1 VEVWEHPHV
10 PALDDPQTRTAVD
23 SLRVGALR
31 WLGGGLVAVVLGVL
45 LGAAVVRIVRNGGE
59 RPPFAGLMSVALVL
73 GGIAVGVVGLGALIR
88 IRRWT
93 AALARTEWRL
103 GVLRIAGPA
112 VLQVEPLGFD
122 EFTDEP
128 LRLQLM
134 STAIW
139 RTRAVQQMNGADVR
153 YAAVSAK
160 EWLLTAD
167 GAGTIYGARVA
178 RRR

>member
-1 VEVWEHPHV
+1 V
-10 PALDDPQTRTAVD
+10 PALDDPQTRNAVD
-23 SLRVGALR
+23 ALR
-31 WLGGGLVAVVLGVL
+31 AGAIRWLAGGVLAVVLGVL
-45 LGAAVVRIVRNGGE
+45 LGAAVVAIVRNGVA
-59 RPPFAGLMSVALVL
+59 RPPLVGMMSVTMVL
-73 GGIAVGVVGLGALIR
+73 AGASVAVIGLGALVR
-88 IRRWT
+88 TRRWT

-112 VLQVEPLGFD
+112 VVQVEPLGFD

-128 LRLQLM
+128 LRLELM

-139 RTRAVQQMNGADVR
+139 RTRAVQALNGADIS
-153 YAAVSAK
+153 YAEVSPR

-167 GAGTIYGARVA
+167 GAGTVYGARVT

>member
-1 VEVWEHPHV
+1 V

-23 SLRVGALR
+23 ALR
-31 WLGGGLVAVVLGVL
+31 AGAVRWLAGGVLAVVLGVL
-45 LGAAVVRIVRNGGE
+45 LGAAVVRIVENGGA
-59 RPPFAGLMSVALVL
+59 RPPL
-73 GGIAVGVVGLGALIR
+73 VGVIVMTMVIAGFAVAMVGLGALVR
-88 IRRWT
+88 ARRWT

-112 VLQVEPLGFD
+112 VVQVEPLGFD
-122 EFTDEP
+122 EFADEP

-139 RTRAVQQMNGADVR
+139 RTRAVQALNGADIS
-153 YAAVSAK
+153 YAEVSPR

-167 GAGTIYGARVA
+167 GAGTVYGARVT

>member
-1 VEVWEHPHV
+1 V

-23 SLRVGALR
+23 ALRAGALR
-31 WLGGGLVAVVLGVL
+31 WLGGGAVAVVLGVL
-45 LGAAVVRIVRNGGE
+45 LGAAVVRIVENGAA
-59 RPPFAGLMSVALVL
+59 RPPFAGLMVVALVV
-73 GGIAVGVVGLGALIR
+73 GGISVAVAGLGSLLR

-93 AALARTEWRL
+93 AALARTDWRA

-122 EFTDEP
+122 EFADEP
-128 LRLQLM
+128 LRLKLM
-134 STAIW
+134 STAVW
-139 RTRAVQQMNGADVR
+139 RTRAVQQLNGADVR
-153 YAAVSAK
+153 YAEVSAR

-167 GAGTIYGARVA
+167 GAGTLYGARTV

>member
-1 VEVWEHPHV
+1 M

-23 SLRVGALR
+23 ALRAGALR

-45 LGAAVVRIVRNGGE
+45 LGAAVVRIVENGGA
-59 RPPFAGLMSVALVL
+59 RPPFAGLMVVALVF
-73 GGIAVGVVGLGALIR
+73 GGTAVACIGLGSLVRA
-88 IRRWT
+88 RRWT

-112 VLQVEPLGFD
+112 VVQVEPLGFD
-122 EFTDEP
+122 EYVDEP

-134 STAIW
+134 STAVW
-139 RTRAVQQMNGADVR
+139 RTRAVQQLNGTDIR
-153 YAAVSAK
+153 YAEVSPR

-167 GAGTIYGARVA
+167 GAGTVYGARVA
-178 RRR
+178 GRR